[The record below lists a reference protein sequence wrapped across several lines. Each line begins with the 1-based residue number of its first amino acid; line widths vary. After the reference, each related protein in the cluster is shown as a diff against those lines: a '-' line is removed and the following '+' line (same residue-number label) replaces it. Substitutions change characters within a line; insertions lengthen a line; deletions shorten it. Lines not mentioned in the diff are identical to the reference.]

1 MPIFIFKPTVNLVW
15 IEMVSEEELV
25 SAITWF
31 LGGFGRWIP

>member
-1 MPIFIFKPTVNLVW
+1 MLVVW
-15 IEMVSEEELV
+15 IEMVSEEEPV